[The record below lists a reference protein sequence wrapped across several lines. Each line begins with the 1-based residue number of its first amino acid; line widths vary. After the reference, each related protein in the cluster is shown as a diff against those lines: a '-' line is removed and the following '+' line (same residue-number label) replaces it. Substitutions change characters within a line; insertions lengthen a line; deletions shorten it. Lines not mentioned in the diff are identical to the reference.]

1 MTDYVKKALESNLKS
16 FGGIDKVLSD
26 FKTGKITLHDIAN
39 MIGVS
44 RASASSELMSVF
56 GSDKFKE
63 ALSERRLVIS
73 LRKIIQDI
81 NEGGSAILP
90 YNEALSL
97 LEDGAIKQIKVLRV
111 YKTIF
116 ELARPII
123 GKPTQIIFATSHRI
137 RSIQGMNGNVKISY
151 AEPNENL
158 AEYKK
163 NFYRFKIYPRLLDKA
178 KAIIFC
184 LNVNNKCSYYIFPY
198 KDLLN
203 IQSLNLKFDNHD
215 RSKFVA
221 NLARIELI

>member
-1 MTDYVKKALESNLKS
+1 MNDYVKKALESNLKS

-116 ELARPII
+116 ELGPSLSPEPSRVPSMTLIA
-123 GKPTQIIFATSHRI
+123 
-137 RSIQGMNGNVKISY
+137 
-151 AEPNENL
+151 AE
-158 AEYKK
+158 
-163 NFYRFKIYPRLLDKA
+163 
-178 KAIIFC
+178 
-184 LNVNNKCSYYIFPY
+184 
-198 KDLLN
+198 
-203 IQSLNLKFDNHD
+203 
-215 RSKFVA
+215 SK
-221 NLARIELI
+221 LS